1 MTWPIEALIVT
12 GAALIGSF
20 LTWTTARRGQK
31 GGDIQFLV
39 TTLMKRV
46 LDLENRVNDLEDK
59 HRADAVL
66 IRHLGDHID
75 NLEAHIWAGKPP
87 PPPERPDG
95 I

>member
-1 MTWPIEALIVT
+1 MTWPLEALIVT
-12 GAALIGSF
+12 GAALVGSF
-20 LTWTTARRGQK
+20 LTFITARRGQK

-59 HRADAVL
+59 HRADAII
-66 IRHLGDHID
+66 IRRQGDHID
-75 NLEAHIWAGKPP
+75 SLEAHIWAGNPP